1 MKSINW
7 KETGIDILVDIFAGM
22 VIAIGIYN
30 FALNAN
36 FPVAGFSG
44 MAIILYHLLGIPVG
58 AGTIL
63 LNVPVAV
70 FCYKF
75 LGRTFFLKSVK
86 TTIISSILMDYVSPL
101 LPVYDGDRLLAALC
115 MGVLTGLGYALI
127 FMRGSSTGGQDF
139 ISMSIKKVKPHMTL
153 GVITF
158 VLDMLTILLGS
169 VLVFKDVDG
178 FIYGLIVTYLM
189 ATVMDRIMY
198 GIDEGK
204 MTLIVTDKGREVSGK
219 IDEYLDRGSTII
231 KGTGS
236 YTGQEK
242 DIVMCAS
249 NNKEMYTIK
258 RLARQVDPKSFTI
271 IMESNEVVGEGFK
284 EELEELLRDMGP
296 A

>member
-1 MKSINW
+1 
-7 KETGIDILVDIFAGM
+7 M
-22 VIAIGIYN
+22 VI
-30 FALNAN
+30 
-36 FPVAGFSG
+36 
-44 MAIILYHLLGIPVG
+44 
-58 AGTIL
+58 
-63 LNVPVAV
+63 
-70 FCYKF
+70 
-75 LGRTFFLKSVK
+75 
-86 TTIISSILMDYVSPL
+86 SSFLMDYVSPL
-101 LPVYDGDRLLAALC
+101 LPVYEGDRLLAALC
-115 MGVLTGLGYALI
+115 MGVLTGVGYALI

-139 ISMSIKKVKPHMTL
+139 ISVAIRKVKPHMTL

-158 VLDMLTILLGS
+158 VLDMMTILLGS
-169 VLVFKDVDG
+169 VIVFKDVDG

-204 MTLIVTDKGREVSGK
+204 MTLIVTDKGKEVSGK

-284 EELEELLRDMGP
+284 EELEEL
-296 A
+296 

>member
-7 KETGIDILVDIFAGM
+7 KEIGMDILIDIVAGM

-30 FALNAN
+30 FALYAN

-58 AGTIL
+58 AGTII
-63 LNVPVAV
+63 LNVPVAI

-86 TTIISSILMDYVSPL
+86 SMVISSFLMDYVSPL
-101 LPVYDGDRLLAALC
+101 LPVYEGDRLLAALC
-115 MGVLTGLGYALI
+115 MGVLTGIGYALI

-139 ISMSIKKVKPHMTL
+139 ISVAIRKVKPHMTL

-158 VLDMLTILLGS
+158 VLDMMTIMLGS
-169 VLVFKDVDG
+169 VIVFKDVDG

-204 MTLIVTDKGREVSGK
+204 MTLIVTDKGKEVSGK

-284 EELEELLRDMGP
+284 EELEEL
-296 A
+296 

>member
-153 GVITF
+153 GMITF

-284 EELEELLRDMGP
+284 EELEEL
-296 A
+296 

>member
-7 KETGIDILVDIFAGM
+7 KEIGMDILIDIIAGM

-30 FALNAN
+30 FALYAN

-58 AGTIL
+58 AGTII
-63 LNVPVAV
+63 LNVPVAI

-86 TTIISSILMDYVSPL
+86 SMVISSFLMDYVSPL
-101 LPVYDGDRLLAALC
+101 LPVYEGDRLLAALC
-115 MGVLTGLGYALI
+115 MGVLTGIGYALI

-139 ISMSIKKVKPHMTL
+139 ISVAIRKVKPHMTL

-158 VLDMLTILLGS
+158 VLDMMTIMLGS
-169 VLVFKDVDG
+169 VIVFKDVDG

-204 MTLIVTDKGREVSGK
+204 MTLIVTDKGKEVSGK

-284 EELEELLRDMGP
+284 EELEEL
-296 A
+296 

>member
-7 KETGIDILVDIFAGM
+7 KEIGMDILIDIAAGM

-30 FALNAN
+30 FALYAN

-58 AGTIL
+58 AGTII
-63 LNVPVAV
+63 LNVPVAI

-86 TTIISSILMDYVSPL
+86 SMVISSFLMDYVSPL
-101 LPVYDGDRLLAALC
+101 LPVYEGDRLLAALC
-115 MGVLTGLGYALI
+115 MGVLTGIGYALI

-139 ISMSIKKVKPHMTL
+139 ISVAIRKVKPHMTL

-169 VLVFKDVDG
+169 VIVFKDVDD

-204 MTLIVTDKGREVSGK
+204 MTLIVTDKGKEVAGK

-231 KGTGS
+231 RGTGS

-242 DIVMCAS
+242 DVVMCAS

-258 RLARQVDPKSFTI
+258 RLARKVDPKSFTI

-284 EELEELLRDMGP
+284 EELEEL
-296 A
+296 

>member
-1 MKSINW
+1 MDML
-7 KETGIDILVDIFAGM
+7 IDIVAGM

-30 FALNAN
+30 FALYAN

-58 AGTIL
+58 AGTII
-63 LNVPVAV
+63 LNVPVAIY
-70 FCYKF
+70 CYKF

-86 TTIISSILMDYVSPL
+86 SMVISSFLMDYVSPL
-101 LPVYDGDRLLAALC
+101 LPVYEGDRLLAALC
-115 MGVLTGLGYALI
+115 MGVLTGVGYALI

-139 ISMSIKKVKPHMTL
+139 ISVAIRKVKPHMTL

-158 VLDMLTILLGS
+158 VLDMMTIVLGS
-169 VLVFKDVDG
+169 VIVFKDVDG

-204 MTLIVTDKGREVSGK
+204 MTLIVTDKGKEVSGK

-284 EELEELLRDMGP
+284 EELEEL
-296 A
+296 

>member
-1 MKSINW
+1 MDIL
-7 KETGIDILVDIFAGM
+7 IDIVAGM

-30 FALNAN
+30 FALYAN

-58 AGTIL
+58 AGTII
-63 LNVPVAV
+63 LNVPVAI

-86 TTIISSILMDYVSPL
+86 SMVISSFLMDYVSPL
-101 LPVYDGDRLLAALC
+101 LPVYEGDRLLAALC
-115 MGVLTGLGYALI
+115 MGVLTGIGYALI

-139 ISMSIKKVKPHMTL
+139 ISVAIRKVKPHMTL

-158 VLDMLTILLGS
+158 VLDMMTIVLGS
-169 VLVFKDVDG
+169 VIVFKDVDG

-204 MTLIVTDKGREVSGK
+204 MTLIVTDKGKEVSGK

-284 EELEELLRDMGP
+284 EELEEL
-296 A
+296 

>member
-1 MKSINW
+1 MKRINW
-7 KETGIDILVDIFAGM
+7 KEAGMDILVDLAAGM
-22 VIAIGIYN
+22 VIAVGIYN
-30 FALNAN
+30 FALYAN

-44 MAIILYHLLGIPVG
+44 VAIILYHLLGIPVG
-58 AGTIL
+58 AGTII

-86 TTIISSILMDYVSPL
+86 TMIISSFLMDYVSPL
-101 LPVYDGDRLLAALC
+101 LPVYEGSRLLAALC
-115 MGVLTGLGYALI
+115 MGVLTGIGYALI

-139 ISMSIKKVKPHMTL
+139 ISVAIRKVKPHMTL

-204 MTLIVTDKGREVSGK
+204 MTLIVTGKGKEMAEQIDQYSG
-219 IDEYLDRGSTII
+219 RGSTII
-231 KGTGS
+231 RGTGS

-258 RLARQVDPKSFTI
+258 RIAREVDPGSFTI

-284 EELEELLRDMGP
+284 EAGEEL
-296 A
+296 

>member
-7 KETGIDILVDIFAGM
+7 KEIGMDILIDIAAGM

-30 FALNAN
+30 FALYAN

-58 AGTIL
+58 AGTII
-63 LNVPVAV
+63 LNVPVAI

-86 TTIISSILMDYVSPL
+86 SMVISSFLMDYVSPL
-101 LPVYDGDRLLAALC
+101 LPVYEGDRLLAALC
-115 MGVLTGLGYALI
+115 MGVLTGVGYALI

-139 ISMSIKKVKPHMTL
+139 ISVAIRKVKPHMTL

-158 VLDMLTILLGS
+158 VLDMMTILLGS
-169 VLVFKDVDG
+169 VIVFKDVDG

-204 MTLIVTDKGREVSGK
+204 MTLIVTDKGKEVSGK

-271 IMESNEVVGEGFK
+271 IMESNEVV
-284 EELEELLRDMGP
+284 
-296 A
+296 

>member
-1 MKSINW
+1 MDIL
-7 KETGIDILVDIFAGM
+7 IDIVAGM

-30 FALNAN
+30 FALYAN

-58 AGTIL
+58 AGTII
-63 LNVPVAV
+63 LNVPVAI

-75 LGRTFFLKSVK
+75 LGMTFFLKSVK
-86 TTIISSILMDYVSPL
+86 SMVISSFLMDYVSPL
-101 LPVYDGDRLLAALC
+101 LPVYEGDRLLAALC
-115 MGVLTGLGYALI
+115 MGVLTGVGYALI

-139 ISMSIKKVKPHMTL
+139 ISVAIRKVKPHMTL

-158 VLDMLTILLGS
+158 VLDMMTILLGS
-169 VLVFKDVDG
+169 VIVFKDVDG

-204 MTLIVTDKGREVSGK
+204 MTLIVTDKGKEVSGK

-271 IMESNEVVGEGFK
+271 IMESNEVV
-284 EELEELLRDMGP
+284 
-296 A
+296 

>member
-178 FIYGLIVTYLM
+178 FILF
-189 ATVMDRIMY
+189 
-198 GIDEGK
+198 
-204 MTLIVTDKGREVSGK
+204 TDLS
-219 IDEYLDRGSTII
+219 
-231 KGTGS
+231 
-236 YTGQEK
+236 
-242 DIVMCAS
+242 
-249 NNKEMYTIK
+249 
-258 RLARQVDPKSFTI
+258 
-271 IMESNEVVGEGFK
+271 
-284 EELEELLRDMGP
+284 
-296 A
+296 

>member
-7 KETGIDILVDIFAGM
+7 KEIGMDILIDIAAGM
-22 VIAIGIYN
+22 VIAIIYN
-30 FALNAN
+30 FALYAN

-58 AGTIL
+58 AGTII
-63 LNVPVAV
+63 LNVPVAI

-86 TTIISSILMDYVSPL
+86 SMVISSFLMDYVSPL
-101 LPVYDGDRLLAALC
+101 LPVYEGDRLLAALC
-115 MGVLTGLGYALI
+115 MGVLTGIGYALI

-139 ISMSIKKVKPHMTL
+139 ISVAIRKVKPHMTL

-169 VLVFKDVDG
+169 VIVFKDVDG

-204 MTLIVTDKGREVSGK
+204 MTLIVTDKGKEVAGK

-231 KGTGS
+231 RGTGS

-242 DIVMCAS
+242 DVVMCAS

-258 RLARQVDPKSFTI
+258 RLARKVDPKSFTI

-284 EELEELLRDMGP
+284 EELEEL
-296 A
+296 

>member
-7 KETGIDILVDIFAGM
+7 KEIGMDILIDIAAGM

-30 FALNAN
+30 FALYAN

-58 AGTIL
+58 AGTII
-63 LNVPVAV
+63 LNVPVAI

-86 TTIISSILMDYVSPL
+86 SMVISSFLMDYVSP
-101 LPVYDGDRLLAALC
+101 LLAALC
-115 MGVLTGLGYALI
+115 MGVLTGIGYALI

-139 ISMSIKKVKPHMTL
+139 ISVAIRKVKPHMTL

-169 VLVFKDVDG
+169 VIVFKDVDG

-204 MTLIVTDKGREVSGK
+204 MTLIVTDKGKEVAGK

-231 KGTGS
+231 RGTGS

-242 DIVMCAS
+242 DVVMCAS

-258 RLARQVDPKSFTI
+258 RLARKVDPKSFTI

-284 EELEELLRDMGP
+284 EELEEL
-296 A
+296 